1 MLGLVRV
8 EVGKGTL
15 GTQNSANQCVQQV
28 LGSEHMLWLIPQQPL
43 VRNNQCGVKPGTKCA
58 NLKCFLT
65 R

>member
-28 LGSEHMLWLIPQQPL
+28 QGSEHKLWLISQQPL
-43 VRNNQCGVKPGTKCA
+43 VRNNQCVVKSGTKCA
-58 NLKCFLT
+58 DLKCFLM